1 MHPAMGFSETIIYVM
16 SKHYRNFTGRA
27 RRREYWFFQ
36 LFLFLIEII
45 MLIIFIIFQSF
56 SLNLIVPA
64 IIFIIFIM
72 IFFTPSLALI
82 VRRLHDTGR
91 SGCFI
96 FIALIP
102 LVGDFILLYFL
113 CCDSQDAINEYGPS
127 PKYIT
132 NLQDNNNQNLI
143 EPSIP
148 V

>member
-1 MHPAMGFSETIIYVM
+1 
-16 SKHYRNFTGRA
+16 
-27 RRREYWFFQ
+27 
-36 LFLFLIEII
+36 
-45 MLIIFIIFQSF
+45 MLIIFIIFKSF
-56 SLNLIVPA
+56 SLNQIVPA
-64 IIFIIFIM
+64 IICAIFII
-72 IFFTPSLALI
+72 IFFTPSLAII

-143 EPSIP
+143 EPNIP